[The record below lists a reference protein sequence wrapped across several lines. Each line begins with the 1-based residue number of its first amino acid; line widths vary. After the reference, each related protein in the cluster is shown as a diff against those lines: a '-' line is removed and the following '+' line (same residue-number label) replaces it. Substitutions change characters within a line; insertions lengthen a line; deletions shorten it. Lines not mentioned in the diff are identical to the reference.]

1 MTFGKPGFGARLTT
15 HLLHIILKLRHQ
27 ILLKTFLSL
36 LTACTMFRVSSMRP
50 CCVPQLELRI
60 PFVPCPQVCTCQKV
74 SDTPPLGGLFP
85 LSTLLLLGPLVL
97 LLALLLAIAIGLPL
111 GLVLLIT
118 LGLAL
123 AIGFGLL
130 LPSGLSFPS

>member
-60 PFVPCPQVCTCQKV
+60 PFVPCPQVCT
-74 SDTPPLGGLFP
+74 PLGGLFP